1 MNDFSK
7 NLDFLKKQGAPI
19 EEIRLL
25 EILKNEEEWSL
36 LSKEEKQKKRKF
48 AISFLEKESESNIVN
63 IELEKNTV
71 DLYDLG
77 EKIIHNIAYTN
88 KKYLNRL
95 NILINIQQKFI
106 DEVGINNLCRIRK
119 LDINILKNLF
129 KEIELKDYSEYC
141 NLYLHNYLSL
151 FEKIWKR

>member
-48 AISFLEKESESNIVN
+48 AILE
-63 IELEKNTV
+63 
-71 DLYDLG
+71 
-77 EKIIHNIAYTN
+77 
-88 KKYLNRL
+88 
-95 NILINIQQKFI
+95 
-106 DEVGINNLCRIRK
+106 
-119 LDINILKNLF
+119 
-129 KEIELKDYSEYC
+129 
-141 NLYLHNYLSL
+141 
-151 FEKIWKR
+151 